1 MKIEINY
8 DSSSQQYIWKVWDG
22 PDGIDYVEGS
32 ELDLG
37 QCFEQII
44 KFRLMNVLTYAYD
57 VKSEIGNYFR
67 SIKSDT

>member
-8 DSSSQQYIWKVWDG
+8 DCYLKIYIWKVWDG
-22 PDGIDYVEGS
+22 PDGIDYAEGS

-44 KFRLMNVLTYAYD
+44 KFRIMNGLTYSD
-57 VKSEIGNYFR
+57 NIKSEFRNYFR